1 MRVGP
6 PAGRRRSDVTTS
18 SAYQRGQEACR
29 PRLHLVSPD
38 ASASAVRP
46 PSGIYVRWGKTI
58 VDRALALL
66 LLVATAPV
74 LALALVL
81 VRLTLG
87 PHVLLRQARVGKD
100 GRVFA
105 MYKVR
110 TMLPDRRDRRDRRGG
125 ARGSDRRLCHKRD
138 DDPRHTPL
146 GRVLRKYSIDEL
158 PQLWNVLHG
167 QMSLI
172 GPRPEL
178 ESVVEQYGLWDHP
191 RHLVCRGITG
201 PWQVSELRSI
211 PLHENMHLDIDY
223 VRELSWRSDLAV
235 VRATAGA
242 LRSAGG
248 H

>member
-1 MRVGP
+1 M
-6 PAGRRRSDVTTS
+6 TTS
-18 SAYQRGQEACR
+18 SAYQQRQQASG
-29 PRLHLVSPD
+29 PRLRLVSAD
-38 ASASAVRP
+38 ATPVVVVQP
-46 PSGIYVRWGKTI
+46 PTGVYVRWGKSF
-58 VDRALALL
+58 VDRLLAAV
-66 LLVATAPV
+66 LVVTTAPV
-74 LALALVL
+74 LALALAL

-87 PHVLLRQARVGKD
+87 PQVLLRQARVGKD

-110 TMLPDRRDRRDRRGG
+110 TMLPDRRDRRDRRRG

-158 PQLWNVLHG
+158 PQLWNVLRG
-167 QMSLI
+167 EMSLI

-191 RHLVCRGITG
+191 RHLVRPGITG

-223 VRELSWRSDLAV
+223 VRDLSWRTDLAV
-235 VRATAGA
+235 VRATLGA

>member
-1 MRVGP
+1 M
-6 PAGRRRSDVTTS
+6 TTS
-18 SAYQRGQEACR
+18 SAYQQPREARR
-29 PRLHLVSPD
+29 PRLRLVSVD
-38 ASASAVRP
+38 AAPQTAVQPRP
-46 PSGIYVRWGKTI
+46 GIYARWGKTLL
-58 VDRALALL
+58 DRILAAVLV
-66 LLVATAPV
+66 VATAPV
-74 LALALVL
+74 LAMALVL

-87 PHVLLRQARVGKD
+87 PQVLLQQARVGKD

-110 TMLPDRRDRRDRRGG
+110 TMLPDRRDRRDRRRG

-158 PQLWNVLHG
+158 PQLWNVLRG
-167 QMSLI
+167 EMSLI

-191 RHLVCRGITG
+191 RHQVRPGITG

-223 VRELSWRSDLAV
+223 VRDLSWRTDLAV
-235 VRATAGA
+235 VRATVGA